1 MIAEKTERAR
11 AYSKALEKKQETLTK
26 SCWLQSVIGNEIL
39 ACTLNMGKWAATR
52 MESLLWD

>member
-11 AYSKALEKKQETLTK
+11 AYIKSLEKKQETLTK

-39 ACTLNMGKWAATR
+39 TCT
-52 MESLLWD
+52 